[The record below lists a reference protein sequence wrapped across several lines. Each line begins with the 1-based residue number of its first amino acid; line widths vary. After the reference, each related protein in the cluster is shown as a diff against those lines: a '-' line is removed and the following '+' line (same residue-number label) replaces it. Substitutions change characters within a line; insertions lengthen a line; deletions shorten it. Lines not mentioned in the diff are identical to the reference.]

1 MRHRLIE
8 LRNRYGNS
16 QTLRLI
22 YILLVLL
29 ALAAAG
35 GAPGAFPSTGG

>member
-1 MRHRLIE
+1 MRNRLIE
-8 LRNRYGNS
+8 MSHRYGNP

-35 GAPGAFPSTGG
+35 SAPVAFPSTGS

>member
-8 LRNRYGNS
+8 LNSRYGNP

-22 YILLVLL
+22 WILLVLL
-29 ALAAAG
+29 AMAVAG
-35 GAPGAFPSTGG
+35 GAPIAAPSTTS

>member
-1 MRHRLIE
+1 MRNRLIK
-8 LRNRYGNS
+8 LGGRYGNP

-35 GAPGAFPSTGG
+35 SAPVAFPSTGS